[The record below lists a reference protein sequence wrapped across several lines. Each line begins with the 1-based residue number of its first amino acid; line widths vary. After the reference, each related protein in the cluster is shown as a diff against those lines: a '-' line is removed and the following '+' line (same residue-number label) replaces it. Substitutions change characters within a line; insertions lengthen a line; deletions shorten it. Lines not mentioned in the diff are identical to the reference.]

1 MQRVMHCAAVLLRGT
16 SAALARPKAC
26 GAAHTDMLSAAACGA
41 CEACVTRGSTQARC
55 MYGRCKACCAMCGV
69 AVRLQD
75 YWERF
80 VACVDE
86 LAKKGQRTVFRL
98 TLVNEWNNS
107 GACVRCT
114 QR

>member
-1 MQRVMHCAAVLLRGT
+1 
-16 SAALARPKAC
+16 
-26 GAAHTDMLSAAACGA
+26 
-41 CEACVTRGSTQARC
+41 
-55 MYGRCKACCAMCGV
+55 MYGRCKACCAVCGV

-114 QR
+114 QW